1 MVQVEI
7 NKNKKKQQN
16 LREKKGEKK
25 GRREDKTHPARK
37 KITRTK

>member
-25 GRREDKTHPARK
+25 EEGRITQIRLGK
-37 KITRTK
+37 K